1 MSTEQYYQRLQA
13 QMGSARVD
21 TFVRYYEVPGYG
33 HAVSTVFNATW
44 DSLAALENWVEK
56 GVAPKAQV
64 TTDTVGIPG
73 RKRPLCEYPTWP
85 RYRGAGDANDAESYV
100 CVFP

>member
-13 QMGSARVD
+13 QMCSARVD

>member
-1 MSTEQYYQRLQA
+1 MVTLPWA
-13 QMGSARVD
+13 QWSSASG
-21 TFVRYYEVPGYG
+21 FCSYYEVPGYG

-44 DSLAALENWVEK
+44 DSLTALENWVEK